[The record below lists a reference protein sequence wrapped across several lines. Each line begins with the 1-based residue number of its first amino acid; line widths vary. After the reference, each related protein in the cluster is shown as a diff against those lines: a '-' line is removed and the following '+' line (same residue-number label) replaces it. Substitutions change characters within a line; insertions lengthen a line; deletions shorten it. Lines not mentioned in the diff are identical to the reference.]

1 MNVAKNY
8 QTFETSTFLPLIL
21 AFKNVIFMIF
31 LVLKIER
38 KRNESFTIILLLI
51 LFFKRDLSLNTLR
64 QEIYPSILIRFD

>member
-1 MNVAKNY
+1 MLTHVVDISIFKNFDMFRFCIIVSGFMNVAKNY

-38 KRNESFTIILLLI
+38 KRNESF
-51 LFFKRDLSLNTLR
+51 
-64 QEIYPSILIRFD
+64 